1 MSQIQIKDAAGAVQI
16 AAKVDNTGQTTRA
29 NSLPVVFSTEDI
41 AALVP
46 GTVGG
51 IVNTSNTTAVTGQ
64 FKTIQLLTD
73 TIFQSLSE
81 TGGSGSIVGLS
92 LPAGLVLNGTFTT
105 YTLASGAVRAYP

>member
-73 TIFQSLSE
+73 TTFSVLTE
-81 TGGSGSIVGLS
+81 TGASGSITGIS
-92 LPAGLVLNGTFTT
+92 LPAGLVLNGAFTA
-105 YTLASGAVRAYP
+105 YTLASGTVRAYP